1 MGTYLF
7 GPVSLEDYMNPH
19 KEISRSATM
28 AYGAIGVMTVVLLW
42 CALSF
47 SGMVSPAKLPN
58 PLAVLNKWVLL
69 AYSDGESQLLVATVA
84 SLKRILISGFLMVA
98 TGVPIGIA
106 MGASKKV
113 NAFFSPL
120 VDPFRSAPI
129 VAFIPIFVM
138 WLGIGETM
146 RIAFLW
152 LGAVVYLI
160 PMVRDAVVAVDE
172 KYFKLAKDR
181 GANDFEALFLA
192 TMPAAMPRVADGVI
206 TSFALMW
213 TYITVVEMVNAD
225 TGLGKLAENYRKVSQ
240 IDAVF
245 AIILTILILSLAM
258 YSTMMFLRNK
268 RYTWVE
274 V

>member
-1 MGTYLF
+1 
-7 GPVSLEDYMNPH
+7 MNPY
-19 KEISRSATM
+19 KQTKNAIAL
-28 AYGAIGVMTVVLLW
+28 GAAGLLTVIALW
-42 CALSF
+42 CAMSY
-47 SGMVSPAKLPN
+47 SGIVSPAKLPA
-58 PLAVLNKWVLL
+58 PHAVVIKWFTLL
-69 AYSDGESQLLVATVA
+69 WHDGQSQLIPATFA
-84 SLKRILISGFLMVA
+84 TLKRILISGVLMVA

-113 NAFFSPL
+113 NAFLSPL

-138 WLGIGETM
+138 WLGIDEVM

-181 GANDFEALFLA
+181 GATDFEALFLA
-192 TMPAAMPRVADGVI
+192 VLPAAEPRIADAVI
-206 TSFALMW
+206 VSSALMW
-213 TYITVVEMVNAD
+213 TYITVVEMVNSES
-225 TGLGKLAENYRKVSQ
+225 GLGKLAENYRKVSQ

-245 AIILTILILSLAM
+245 AIILTIIAISLAM
-258 YSTMMFLRNK
+258 YGLMMVVRNR
-268 RYTWVE
+268 RYTWEE